1 MKSHTKPL
9 SISGAKSMI
18 INHAHHI
25 LLMIVLVFIAAAVL
39 LGEMLNVYDKFWWW
53 DDMLHGSS
61 GLIFGMIGLFI
72 MFAVNKRT
80 DMRINAFFVALFVA
94 CFAMAMGVL
103 WEIYEFSLDV
113 IFKTTM
119 QQWNMGSSAIVIGK
133 DYQSMGLRDTMS
145 DLITATI
152 GALIASGISFYAFSR
167 KRHTVRHVMRR
178 AFPAVR

>member
-1 MKSHTKPL
+1 ML
-9 SISGAKSMI
+9 IAV
-18 INHAHHI
+18 
-25 LLMIVLVFIAAAVL
+25 VLAFAGAAVL
-39 LGEMLNVYDKFWWW
+39 LGEMMNVYDKFWWW

-61 GLIFGMIGLFI
+61 GLIFGLVGLFI

-80 DMRINAFFVALFVA
+80 DMRINAYFVALFVL

-103 WEIYEFSLDV
+103 WEIYEFTLDV
-113 IFKTTM
+113 AFKTTM
-119 QQWNMGSSAIVIGK
+119 QQWNMGPQAIVIGK

-152 GALIASGISFYAFSR
+152 GAMVAAAISLYAFSR
-167 KRHTVRHVMRR
+167 KRHAIRQVMRH

>member
-1 MKSHTKPL
+1 MKTPSSPYGTKSL
-9 SISGAKSMI
+9 KHLIV
-18 INHAHHI
+18 NHAHHI
-25 LLMIVLVFIAAAVL
+25 LIGVLLAFLGAAVL

-61 GLIFGMIGLFI
+61 GLIFGLIGLFI

-80 DMRINAFFVALFVA
+80 DMRINAFFVAMFVA

-103 WEIYEFSLDV
+103 WEIYEFTLDV
-113 IFKTTM
+113 AFKTTM
-119 QQWNMGSSAIVIGK
+119 QQWNMGSQAIVIGK

-152 GALIASGISFYAFSR
+152 GALVASAISFYAFSR
-167 KRHTVRHVMRR
+167 KRPVVRHVMRR
-178 AFPAVR
+178 AFSTIK

>member
-1 MKSHTKPL
+1 MKHKTSPSMGKR
-9 SISGAKSMI
+9 IKSFI
-18 INHAHHI
+18 VNHAHHALMII
-25 LLMIVLVFIAAAVL
+25 LLAFIGAAVL
-39 LGEMLNVYDKFWWW
+39 LGEMLNAYDKFWWW

-61 GLIFGMIGLFI
+61 GLIFGLIGLFI

-113 IFKTTM
+113 AFKTTM
-119 QQWNMGSSAIVIGK
+119 QQWNMGSNAIVIGK
-133 DYQSMGLRDTMS
+133 DYQGMGLRDTMS

-152 GALIASGISFYAFSR
+152 GALVASGISFYAFSR
-167 KRHTVRHVMRR
+167 KRHTVRHVMRQ
-178 AFPAVR
+178 AFPTVR